1 MGGEKPPHEGADSI
15 IKSDL
20 TLARTTTEVSMYLD
34 EKAIQAIE
42 DALRRGSDVQIQ
54 RQGQGCKV
62 LEIKRTIKYTS
73 A

>member
-1 MGGEKPPHEGADSI
+1 
-15 IKSDL
+15 
-20 TLARTTTEVSMYLD
+20 MYLD

-62 LEIKRTIKYTS
+62 LEIKRQIKYTS

>member
-1 MGGEKPPHEGADSI
+1 MAARLTDKQKKKIGEAAP
-15 IKSDL
+15 
-20 TLARTTTEVSMYLD
+20 MYLD

-62 LEIKRTIKYTS
+62 LEIKRQIKYTS

>member
-1 MGGEKPPHEGADSI
+1 
-15 IKSDL
+15 
-20 TLARTTTEVSMYLD
+20 MYLD
-34 EKAIQAIE
+34 DKAIQAIE
-42 DALRRGSDVQIQ
+42 DALKRGSDVQIQ